1 MKFRFF
7 VAFLL
12 AVPVLA
18 ACGSSGASGAV
29 SSAKDQAAAIKS
41 AEAGGGN
48 KSAAPSSDASSE
60 SSSGGGSNTC
70 PDQTVNGYK
79 ITDVLLTDGATCA
92 QVSKVAASPQI
103 AGTADWSVD
112 GFQCDIEAVSLVSCE
127 LHNSEA
133 RINFI
138 ATKQ

>member
-18 ACGSSGASGAV
+18 ACGSSGSSGAV
-29 SSAKDQAAAIKS
+29 SAAKDRATAIAS
-41 AEAGGGN
+41 AEAGSG
-48 KSAAPSSDASSE
+48 KQSAAPSSDASK
-60 SSSGGGSNTC
+60 SSSGGGSDTC

-92 QVSKVAASPQI
+92 QVNKVAASPQI
-103 AGTADWSVD
+103 SGNTDWSVD
-112 GFQCDIEAVSLVSCE
+112 GFQCNIEAVSLVSCE
-127 LHNSEA
+127 LNSSEA